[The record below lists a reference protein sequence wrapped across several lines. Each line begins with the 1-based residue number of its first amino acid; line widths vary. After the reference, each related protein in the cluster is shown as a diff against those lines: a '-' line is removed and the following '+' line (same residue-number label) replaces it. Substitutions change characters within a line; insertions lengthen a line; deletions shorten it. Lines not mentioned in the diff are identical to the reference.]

1 MKIIQKLSLLFL
13 LFLTLSVPSIAAV
26 VVNSPANS
34 TSVSSPFNL
43 SASSATCSSQSV
55 SSMGYSF
62 DSSSATTIIS
72 GQSINKSVQTS
83 TGTHTL
89 HVKSWGTKGASCV
102 TDVGITVTGTSLVP
116 SSAVSVSSLQSHQT
130 WYAVHDPG
138 AGGSSSGSMSVVNSP
153 SRSGFA
159 RQFYTT
165 YTSYGG
171 ERYHTSFGDDE
182 SATNFV
188 YDTWI
193 YLKDGGSNIAN
204 LEFDLNQTIPNG
216 HTVIF
221 GFQCDG
227 WSSTWDY
234 SMNKGT
240 AASPKGAWVKTS
252 QHCNPREWTRNAWHH
267 LQVSYSRNDTGT
279 VTYHSVYLDGKQQAV
294 NATAF
299 SAYALGWGSTLLT
312 NFQVD
317 GATTAWGSA
326 TVLLDNLTVYRW

>member
-1 MKIIQKLSLLFL
+1 MKILQKLSLLSL
-13 LFLTLSVPSIAAV
+13 LFVTLSVSSMAAV
-26 VVNSPANS
+26 VVNNPANS

-55 SSMGYSF
+55 ASMGYSV
-62 DSSSATTIIS
+62 DSSSATTVIS
-72 GQSINKSVQTS
+72 GQSINQAVQTS
-83 TGTHTL
+83 TGAHTL
-89 HVKSWGTKGASCV
+89 HVKSWGSNGASCV
-102 TDVGITVTGTSLVP
+102 TDVNITVTGVSLIP
-116 SSAVSVSSLQSHQT
+116 SSAVSVSSLQSQGT
-130 WYAVHDPG
+130 WSMKHDPG
-138 AGGSSSGSMSVVNSP
+138 AGGGSTGAMSVVNSP

-171 ERYHTSFGDDE
+171 ELYHTSFADDE

-188 YDTWI
+188 YDTWV
-193 YLKDGGSNIAN
+193 YLMNDAGNIAN
-204 LEFDLNQTIPNG
+204 LEFDLNQTISNG
-216 HTVIF
+216 NTVIF

-227 WSSTWDY
+227 WSSTWDF

-240 AASPKGAWVKTS
+240 AASPKGAWVNTS

-267 LQVSYSRNDTGT
+267 LQVSYSRTDTGT
-279 VTYHSVYLDGKQQAV
+279 VTYNAVYLDGNQQPI

-299 SAYALGWGSTLLT
+299 SAYALGWAPTLLT

-317 GATTAWGSA
+317 GVSPGWGSA
-326 TVLLDNLTVYRW
+326 TVLLDNLTIYRW